1 MKENKSLV
9 KRIMAA
15 LAAGTILIAVPMSGC
30 NSNNNNEKKDSS
42 GESAVSGDTSDSN
55 SNSTIVATS
64 EHYSIPFSVFQY
76 LYNYNYK
83 SFVSNYGTQ
92 LIDSSKPLN
101 EQYYD
106 QDNKISWHDY
116 FITSTEDYI
125 TYIVC
130 FAEGGLAHGMQLTA
144 DEKKEIEDGFKEFES
159 AAAQNSKSVDE
170 YIKEVYGDD
179 VTKDDIINIQ
189 TMSKIGLKYR
199 NELYKS
205 YKLTDADYEKKYN
218 EDKTSYQIADYY
230 SYTFSYTETNEDGT
244 SQTVNEETKK
254 KMEENAKALSN
265 SKSGKEF
272 NDYLTKYLK
281 ANPSLVPV
289 NSTSSESSLT
299 EEEFNNLLNSYVESC
314 YHAKSAYDDSNDL
327 SKWVFD
333 ESRKANETKVEDTG
347 SGYTVV
353 LVDKPLYR
361 NETGTRNVRHILITS
376 DSITNED
383 GSEVTDAQVKAEA
396 ERILKEWNSKDST
409 EERFAELAKQYS
421 MDPGSKAN
429 GGIYENVEP
438 GQMVPAF
445 NDWLF
450 DKNRKPGDTGIVKTD
465 YGYHIM
471 FYIGEGLKSWQVKID
486 SALRDEKLAADYE
499 GLKKDYPIEFDKE
512 AVDKA
517 EIKKEEESSDSSA
530 ANLAQQ

>member
-205 YKLTDADYEKKYN
+205 
-218 EDKTSYQIADYY
+218 
-230 SYTFSYTETNEDGT
+230 
-244 SQTVNEETKK
+244 
-254 KMEENAKALSN
+254 
-265 SKSGKEF
+265 
-272 NDYLTKYLK
+272 
-281 ANPSLVPV
+281 
-289 NSTSSESSLT
+289 
-299 EEEFNNLLNSYVESC
+299 
-314 YHAKSAYDDSNDL
+314 
-327 SKWVFD
+327 
-333 ESRKANETKVEDTG
+333 
-347 SGYTVV
+347 
-353 LVDKPLYR
+353 
-361 NETGTRNVRHILITS
+361 
-376 DSITNED
+376 
-383 GSEVTDAQVKAEA
+383 
-396 ERILKEWNSKDST
+396 
-409 EERFAELAKQYS
+409 
-421 MDPGSKAN
+421 
-429 GGIYENVEP
+429 
-438 GQMVPAF
+438 
-445 NDWLF
+445 
-450 DKNRKPGDTGIVKTD
+450 
-465 YGYHIM
+465 
-471 FYIGEGLKSWQVKID
+471 
-486 SALRDEKLAADYE
+486 
-499 GLKKDYPIEFDKE
+499 
-512 AVDKA
+512 
-517 EIKKEEESSDSSA
+517 
-530 ANLAQQ
+530 